1 MARQQD
7 TQPILVVEDEEIV
20 SEVVARYL
28 RREGFRVKVAA
39 DGASARLLAA
49 AAAPPWMSYVPST
62 FPAPWTPP
70 RLRAPAESMDHYQYL
85 ILMAACLV
93 ATLPL
98 EALGARVYRQP
109 ARLARAVLPVALIFL
124 VWDALAIAGHVWS
137 YNPRYVTGVNL
148 PFRIPVE
155 ELVFF
160 LVIPVCGILTYAGVQ
175 AVSRRWSSAMSR
187 PRTGAVPRPRTRA
200 RP

>member
-1 MARQQD
+1 
-7 TQPILVVEDEEIV
+7 
-20 SEVVARYL
+20 
-28 RREGFRVKVAA
+28 
-39 DGASARLLAA
+39 
-49 AAAPPWMSYVPST
+49 
-62 FPAPWTPP
+62 
-70 RLRAPAESMDHYQYL
+70 MDHYQYL

-109 ARLARAVLPVALIFL
+109 SRLARAVLPVALIFL

-137 YNPRYVTGVNL
+137 YNPRYVTGMNL

-175 AVSRRWSSAMSR
+175 AVSRRWI
-187 PRTGAVPRPRTRA
+187 RA